1 MKKAALFLCGM
12 VLAGQAAFANSIGIG
27 YGATTEL
34 YKSDENGYVL
44 PMIDL
49 EYDNFFLKGATVNG
63 FSFGYNVYQDDFYTL
78 SLYVKP
84 FGGYK
89 MDADDM
95 KHGYRNIDDRDHK
108 VMGGAEVTIYTG
120 LYDIEMLA
128 SVDYGKE
135 GGNVLFQLNR
145 PYYVNSK
152 LALIPSANFVYF
164 NSDYIDYYFG
174 VSQSEAL
181 RNSGINRSYEG
192 DSAYTI
198 GLNLTGSYRLTDS
211 FSLMGFAGVN
221 RVSKEIKNSPI
232 VDDDIVYFVGT
243 GLIYTF

>member
-1 MKKAALFLCGM
+1 MKKVALFLCGL
-12 VLAGQAAFANSIGIG
+12 VLVGQSAFASSIGIG

-34 YKSDENGYVL
+34 YKNDDNGYVL

-49 EYDNFFLKGATVNG
+49 QYDNFYLKGATVNG
-63 FSFGYNVYQDDFYTL
+63 FSFGYNVYQDDFYTF

-89 MDADDM
+89 VDADDM
-95 KHGYRNIDDRDHK
+95 KDGYKSIDDREHK
-108 VMGGAEVTIYTG
+108 VMGGAELSVYTG
-120 LYDIEMLA
+120 IYDIQMVT

-152 LALIPSANFVYF
+152 LVVIPSVNFVYF
-164 NSDYIDYYFG
+164 NSDFIDYYFG
-174 VSQSEAL
+174 VERHEL
-181 RNSGINRSYEG
+181 GGNIKHTYEG
-192 DSAYTI
+192 DSAYTF
-198 GLNLTGSYRLTDS
+198 GLNLTGSYRITDN
-211 FSLMGFAGVN
+211 FSLMGFVGAN

-232 VDDDIVYFVGT
+232 VDEDIVYFAGT
-243 GLIYTF
+243 GIVYTF